1 MKKLLIFI
9 ISVVLMGSCSS
20 EKTLSE
26 QIKYDW
32 DINYSSSKDDVNE
45 RPYNPIKNL
54 KNSSVQNQSEVQ
66 ASLPSS
72 KNNQDFLASND
83 KAEPSDLK
91 NNYSYKKSPQIIQ
104 NESKSFNEKPQIFE
118 NEKSSVKKLKIKDKK
133 NKILWIIVSTV
144 FIAATIFMYLFNLLL
159 FVLDEPLGGITVLP
173 ISTLLTYLSFSSLK
187 KISESNSKKDNKNKD
202 RDSRKKEKN
211 KSLKYTLFLTI
222 IFLAIALITTV
233 ALNS

>member
-1 MKKLLIFI
+1 MKKIIVFIFSILL
-9 ISVVLMGSCSS
+9 LGSCSL

-26 QIKYDW
+26 QIKYVW
-32 DINYSSSKDDVNE
+32 DINYNSSKDDGE
-45 RPYNPIKNL
+45 EKPYNLNKNL
-54 KNSSVQNQSEVQ
+54 NTSSVQNQTEVQ
-66 ASLPSS
+66 ASLPSV

-83 KAEPSDLK
+83 KAEPSVLK
-91 NNYSYKKSPQIIQ
+91 NNYSYKKLPQIIQ
-104 NESKSFNEKPQIFE
+104 IESKSFNEKPQIFE

-159 FVLDEPLGGITVLP
+159 FVLDEPLGGFTVFP
-173 ISTLLTYLSFSSLK
+173 ISTLLAYLSFSSLK

-222 IFLAIALITTV
+222 IFLSIALISTV

>member
-54 KNSSVQNQSEVQ
+54 KNSSVFNQTDANPNLSLLPEDQNLT
-66 ASLPSS
+66 ASKDIVESI
-72 KNNQDFLASND
+72 
-83 KAEPSDLK
+83 DLK
-91 NNYSYKKSPQIIQ
+91 NTYRYKNLTKTIQNNKSFLDKSPTFEKK
-104 NESKSFNEKPQIFE
+104 NSSNKS
-118 NEKSSVKKLKIKDKK
+118 KIKDKTK
-133 NKILWIIVSTV
+133 KILWIIVSTV

>member
-1 MKKLLIFI
+1 MKKLLILMFSI
-9 ISVVLMGSCSS
+9 VLLVSCSS

-26 QIKYDW
+26 HIKYVW
-32 DINYSSSKDDVNE
+32 DINYNSSKYDGE
-45 RPYNPIKNL
+45 EKPYNLNKNL
-54 KNSSVQNQSEVQ
+54 KTSSVQNQTEVQ
-66 ASLPSS
+66 ASLPSV

-83 KAEPSDLK
+83 KAEPSVLK
-91 NNYSYKKSPQIIQ
+91 HNYSYKKLPQIIQ
-104 NESKSFNEKPQIFE
+104 IESKSFNEKPQIFD
-118 NEKSSVKKLKIKDKK
+118 NEKSSVKKSKIKDKK

-159 FVLDEPLGGITVLP
+159 FVLDEPLGGFTVLP
-173 ISTLLTYLSFSSLK
+173 ISTLLAYLSFSSLK

-211 KSLKYTLFLTI
+211 KSIKYTLFLTI
-222 IFLAIALITTV
+222 IFLSIALISTV